1 LIKEV
6 EKMAYGATVF
16 EETVHKYPDV
26 PRFIILKLDIQ
37 RRKLVYT
44 DRLIEYVGHN
54 HPGPLPPMI
63 LRDGTT
69 VLAAPGEGFQD
80 PYTIDYVDGKIG
92 IYDGETFID
101 ETEFQPQPA
110 FFSKQTSS
118 GMPMWAIAG
127 ARPQRIEILTSRFCQ
142 FWKEGLQCKFCFWN
156 TMFKGRDGSL
166 FKKTPDRQDVIET
179 VQEAL
184 KEEGRF
190 SQFVV
195 TGGANQHGDEPFD
208 DEVNQYIYVLQAIGE
223 NFSTRRF
230 PSQVISSAFSKKQ
243 LKRIYDETG
252 ILSYCPDIEVWDEKL
267 FKWMCPGK
275 EKFIGRT
282 NWMKSMFDAVEIFG
296 EGNVYT
302 NFVAGCEMVQPQG
315 FKTEDAALKSNL
327 EGCEYLAKQGVAM
340 MGLVWA
346 PSPGTVIQKQ
356 KQPSLDYYVRLA
368 KGLHDI
374 RAAYGLDVHSDDYK
388 HCSNHADSDLCR
400 IV

>member
-1 LIKEV
+1 
-6 EKMAYGATVF
+6 
-16 EETVHKYPDV
+16 
-26 PRFIILKLDIQ
+26 
-37 RRKLVYT
+37 
-44 DRLIEYVGHN
+44 
-54 HPGPLPPMI
+54 
-63 LRDGTT
+63 
-69 VLAAPGEGFQD
+69 
-80 PYTIDYVDGKIG
+80 
-92 IYDGETFID
+92 
-101 ETEFQPQPA
+101 
-110 FFSKQTSS
+110 
-118 GMPMWAIAG
+118 
-127 ARPQRIEILTSRFCQ
+127 
-142 FWKEGLQCKFCFWN
+142 
-156 TMFKGRDGSL
+156 MFKGRDGSL

-252 ILSYCPDIEVWDEKL
+252 ILSYCPDIEVWNEKL

-275 EKFIGRT
+275 EKFIGRD
-282 NWMKSMFDAVEIFG
+282 NWIKSMFDAVEIFG

-374 RAAYGLDVHSDDYK
+374 RATYGLDVHSDDYK

-400 IV
+400 ID